1 MRLPRLRALLFDMDG
16 VLYRGQTPLPGAA
29 ALLAFL
35 DRAGLPYALVTNN
48 STRTP
53 RQYARLLA
61 QMRMRVPPARIVT
74 SSVSTA
80 AYLRQR
86 LPAGARVLVVG
97 EAALRRALV
106 DAGFVPAWEHVAA
119 VVVGLDR
126 HVSYRKLALATRA
139 LLDGARFVLTNPDL
153 LLPTESGVIP
163 GAGSLAAA
171 LHAATGRR
179 PTVIGKPHPRLLR
192 EALARLGAR
201 PARAAIVGDQVA
213 TDVAAGRAAGLYTI
227 LVRTGVTA
235 PASPPGRALRPD
247 LVVRDLRELHRRLVA
262 TGVRRRS
269 PGGAARGSRHRVR
282 NGPRR

>member
-16 VLYRGQTPLPGAA
+16 VLYRGRMPLPGAA

-35 DRAGLPYALVTNN
+35 DQAGIPYALVTNN

-61 QMRMRVPPARIVT
+61 RMGMQVPPARIVT
-74 SSVSTA
+74 SSVCTA
-80 AYLRQR
+80 AYLREV

-106 DAGFVPAWEHVAA
+106 DAGFVPAWERAAA

-126 HVSYRKLALATRA
+126 RVSYRKLALATRA
-139 LLDGARFVLTNPDL
+139 LLEGARFVLTNPDR

-171 LHAATGRR
+171 LQAATGRR
-179 PTVIGKPHPRLLR
+179 PTIIGKPHPRLLR
-192 EALARLGAR
+192 EALARLGVR
-201 PARAAIVGDQVA
+201 PAQTAIVGDQVA

-227 LVRTGVTA
+227 LVRTGVGTPGHRTA
-235 PASPPGRALRPD
+235 RLARPD
-247 LVVRDLRELHRRLVA
+247 LIVGDLRELHRRLA
-262 TGVRRRS
+262 AGGRR
-269 PGGAARGSRHRVR
+269 GTAL
-282 NGPRR
+282 

>member
-1 MRLPRLRALLFDMDG
+1 MRLSRLRALLFDMDG
-16 VLYRGQTPLPGAA
+16 VLYRGRTPLPGAA
-29 ALLAFL
+29 ALLSYL
-35 DRAGLPYALVTNN
+35 DGARVPYALVTNN

-61 QMRMRVPPARIVT
+61 QMGMRVPAARIVT
-74 SSVSTA
+74 SATSTA
-80 AYLRQR
+80 AYLRR
-86 LPAGARVLVVG
+86 VLRPGARVLVVG

-106 DAGFVPAWEHVAA
+106 DAGFAPAGERPAA

-126 HVSYRKLALATRA
+126 RVSYRKLAAATQA

-153 LLPTESGVIP
+153 LLPTDAGVIP

-171 LHAATGRR
+171 LQAATGRR

-192 EALARLGAR
+192 EALARLGVA
-201 PARAAIVGDQVA
+201 PAESAIVGDQVA

-227 LVRTGVTA
+227 LVRTGVGAT
-235 PASPPGRALRPD
+235 GRRPRGPRPD

-262 TGVRRRS
+262 AGLRPQASRRTERAV
-269 PGGAARGSRHRVR
+269 GRRV
-282 NGPRR
+282 